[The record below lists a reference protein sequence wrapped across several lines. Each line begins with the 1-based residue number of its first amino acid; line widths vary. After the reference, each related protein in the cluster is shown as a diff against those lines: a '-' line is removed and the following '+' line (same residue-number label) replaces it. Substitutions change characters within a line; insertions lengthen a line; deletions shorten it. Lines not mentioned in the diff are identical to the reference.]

1 LPDRRIYLLS
11 PRKLSPETIAVAF
24 AKTSRSPE
32 TFDQIAAGLTD
43 EKSARFHEKWVVGYG
58 HASVAEHAVLHVAFE
73 NVSRLAVETIE
84 SNRLGSYTEK
94 STRYQKWESDAFH
107 TPAELVGHPLLEEY
121 VRTCRLLFDTYLS
134 SLDPVRDLVVERTAP
149 RDGESPEAVD
159 RRVRSQYVDACRF
172 LLPAAALANVGMT
185 ANARVLEHAISK
197 LLSHDLQEAR
207 DIGLQLKE
215 IAQAEVP
222 TLVKYAEA
230 VPYDQGTSRAL
241 GDLRSADP
249 RAQIPEAQR
258 SSDFLLIA
266 YDAEAEN
273 RVLAAALYRFGAL
286 PYSACL
292 RYVQA
297 LPAEERRGL
306 AAQVLGKLGPH
317 DVPLRELE
325 YCSYTFDL
333 LMDQGAYAE
342 FKRHR
347 MMTQTPQLLTAE
359 LGYSTPRLVA
369 EAGLASEYAAAME
382 AASRMYRRLAE
393 LSPQVAQYIV
403 PNGFHRRVL
412 ARFNLREAYAF
423 CELRTASNAH
433 FSIRRVAAG
442 VAEEIRRVHP
452 LLANYMR
459 LGVETSVGVQR
470 QHFTDPPL
478 SGAD

>member
-1 LPDRRIYLLS
+1 V
-11 PRKLSPETIAVAF
+11 K
-24 AKTSRSPE
+24 RSP
-32 TFDQIAAGLTD
+32 A
-43 EKSARFHEKWVVGYG
+43 
-58 HASVAEHAVLHVAFE
+58 
-73 NVSRLAVETIE
+73 
-84 SNRLGSYTEK
+84 
-94 STRYQKWESDAFH
+94 
-107 TPAELVGHPLLEEY
+107 
-121 VRTCRLLFDTYLS
+121 
-134 SLDPVRDLVVERTAP
+134 
-149 RDGESPEAVD
+149 RDGEAPEAVD

-207 DIGLQLKE
+207 EIGLQLKE

-230 VPYDQGTSRAL
+230 VPYDQEMSRAL
-241 GDLRSADP
+241 GGLRPADP
-249 RAQIPEAQR
+249 RPRDPEDQR
-258 SSDFLLIA
+258 SSDFLLVD
-266 YDAEAEN
+266 YDPEAEN

-286 PYSACL
+286 PYGACL

-297 LPAEERRGL
+297 LLPEERQGL
-306 AAQVLGKLGPH
+306 AAQILGRLGPH
-317 DVPLRELE
+317 DIPLRELE
-325 YCSYTFDL
+325 YCGYTFDL
-333 LMDQGAYAE
+333 LMDQGAFAE

-347 MMTQTPQLLTAE
+347 MMTQTPQLLTTE
-359 LGYSTPRLVA
+359 LDYSTPRLVA

-382 AASRMYRRLAE
+382 AASRTYRRLAE

-433 FSIRRVAAG
+433 FSIRRIAAG

-452 LLANYMR
+452 LLADYMR
-459 LGVETSVGVQR
+459 LGGETAVEVQR

-478 SGAD
+478 SGAH